1 MNPRAAKNCT
11 LHCTGDRTIRAGG
24 YSLLEVMVASSICV
38 VALVPALAILR
49 DGISATEAIDKRHMV
64 LLYAGEKR
72 EEQLAVV
79 AATWTNA
86 SASGDFASEGHP
98 DIRYS
103 VTRSDSAANGGIQN
117 QLMNVSVTAYDD
129 TDGDDALDAG
139 EPRTVLTTKVSKL
152 ATYESLAGS

>member
-1 MNPRAAKNCT
+1 MR
-11 LHCTGDRTIRAGG
+11 RRG
-24 YSLLEVMVASSICV
+24 YSLLEVMLASSICA

-64 LLYAGEKR
+64 LLYAVEKM

-79 AATWTNA
+79 AANWTTA
-86 SASGDFASEGHP
+86 AASGDFASEGHP

-103 VTRSDSAANGGIQN
+103 VTRSDSAANGGIPN
-117 QLMNVSVTAYDD
+117 QLMNISVTAYDD
-129 TDGDDALDAG
+129 VDGDDALDSG

-152 ATYESLAGS
+152 ATYESKAGG

>member
-11 LHCTGDRTIRAGG
+11 LHCTGDRTNRAGG

-64 LLYAGEKR
+64 LLYAVEKM
-72 EEQLAVV
+72 EEELAVV

-103 VTRSDSAANGGIQN
+103 VARSDSAANGGIPN

-129 TDGDDALDAG
+129 ADGDDALDAG